1 MVEVEI
7 GNRLFKLNFLQF
19 QVLQLFD
26 YGSSLN
32 EIIKQFSIKYNIQI
46 NIIKELIRDLFN
58 KKGVYDNSVFKR
70 GRINNLYIKSFVSLI
85 KAVFTKN
92 KSKNNTFKLSN
103 KMIEAFVMRVVKK
116 EKKIGFPKL
125 SQINYKNNLLIP
137 KDLLSKAIEGL
148 IERGMVK
155 RKGDCLFFN

>member
-155 RKGDCLFFN
+155 RKGD